1 MSADLT
7 AYRASPTE
15 QQRIADLFELLPA
28 YGIQALDI
36 GARDGFLAKK
46 LVERFNKVI
55 ALDLEKPEIDH
66 PDIESV
72 KGNATDLQFVDNQF
86 DAILCAEV
94 LEHIPE
100 PDLTQ
105 ACREIARVAGKAVII
120 GVPYRQ
126 DIRSGRTTCSAC
138 GKTNPPWGHVN
149 SFDENR
155 LRSLFPT
162 LKWERATL
170 VGSSAVRTNFIS
182 AALLDYAG
190 NPYGT
195 WQQDESCVHCG
206 GAIGSPQAR
215 NPLQRLATRA
225 AFKLNR
231 LQALVTKPHGNWI
244 HVLFLKPPANNRS
257 WRQTIGS

>member
-1 MSADLT
+1 MPADLT
-7 AYRASPTE
+7 AYRSSPAE

-28 YGIQALDI
+28 NGIQALDI

-46 LVERFNKVI
+46 LAERFNKVI

-66 PDIESV
+66 PNIEPV
-72 KGNATDLQFVDNQF
+72 KGSATHLEFVDNQF
-86 DAILCAEV
+86 DAVLCAEV

-100 PDLTQ
+100 PHLSQ
-105 ACREIARVAGKAVII
+105 ACREISRVARNAVVI

-162 LKWERATL
+162 LKWERATF
-170 VGSSAVRTNFIS
+170 VGSSSVCTNFIS
-182 AALLDYAG
+182 AAFLDYAG

-206 GAIGSPQAR
+206 GTIGSPQAR
-215 NPLQRLATRA
+215 NPLQRIATRA
-225 AFKLNR
+225 AFMLNR
-231 LQALVTKPHGNWI
+231 LQASVTKPHGNWI
-244 HVLFLKPPANNRS
+244 HVLFSKHLANNHS
-257 WRQTIGS
+257 